1 MKKIISMLFA
11 VAMVFGF
18 ISNANA
24 AKTLKC
30 QTVLNTKADE
40 VKMLKDFTDT
50 VTELTS
56 GSLKFEILPAGAVVG
71 VKETLDAV
79 DKGLIDC
86 GFAWTHYWSGD
97 HPAAMLF
104 GSPVAGGGVGI
115 DNIAFLS
122 WFLYGGGKELYD
134 QLWKEMGRDIK
145 GFMIQPVGPEALG
158 WFPKPIKD
166 MADFRKYKFR
176 TPPGIPGQTYKDIG
190 IASVAMGGGDILPAL
205 QAGTIDAAEWCCPK
219 PDLTFGFQKVLKH
232 YYLQGLHQ
240 VVVNADFYIT
250 GKTYNKMTAHE
261 KKSLEVAANA
271 SLAKSL
277 SYRIYENGK
286 ALRELTTKH
295 GVILEDTPTDYFKE
309 YMAAAKKTLNKNAAE
324 NKFFAKVYKSMK
336 ELAEMKSMVKDKNFR
351 IFLSDKSINVFN
363 SETFTSGSDPY
374 DFFDHMKV
382 DDDASHAFYLGIE
395 LARAQI
401 AFQLGKNYDQDNEL
415 NWGIA
420 VKKKKQNLLKRP
432 ELKIT
437 QK

>member
-1 MKKIISMLFA
+1 MKKIISILFTA
-11 VAMVFGF
+11 FLVFGF
-18 ISNANA
+18 VSNAS

-50 VTELTS
+50 VTALTD

-115 DNIAFLS
+115 DNLAFLS
-122 WFLYGGGKELYD
+122 WFQYGGGKELYD

-145 GFMIQPVGPEALG
+145 GFMLQPVGPEALG
-158 WFPKPIKD
+158 WF
-166 MADFRKYKFR
+166 
-176 TPPGIPGQTYKDIG
+176 PGQTYKDIG

-205 QAGTIDAAEWCCPK
+205 EAGTIDAAEWCCPK

-250 GKTYNKMTAHE
+250 GKTYNAMTAHE

-286 ALRELTTKH
+286 ALQELTTKH
-295 GVILEDTPTDYFKE
+295 GVKLEDTPSDYFVE
-309 YMAAAKKTLNKNAAE
+309 YMAAAKATLNKNAEKNA
-324 NKFFAKVYKSMK
+324 FFKKVYDSMK
-336 ELAEMKSMVKDKNFR
+336 EFADVAVPFW
-351 IFLSDKSINVFN
+351 
-363 SETFTSGSDPY
+363 SGAQMSNAKLG
-374 DFFDHMKV
+374 M
-382 DDDASHAFYLGIE
+382 AHA
-395 LARAQI
+395 AT
-401 AFQLGKNYDQDNEL
+401 
-415 NWGIA
+415 
-420 VKKKKQNLLKRP
+420 LK
-432 ELKIT
+432 
-437 QK
+437 